1 MKKTIALFLMMVV
14 VTCSAC
20 GNTKSQGK
28 GVEPQVSEM
37 KAICELATM
46 DCYYHNVAKIKQEDA
61 EKFLWWGKDKHFWIE
76 YEGVVTM
83 GVDASLVNM
92 EVKDDQVTITMPTA
106 KVLGCKVD
114 ETTFTED
121 SFIIDKDSVDIKADD
136 QTEALAKAQSDM
148 EETASKDSALLANAQ
163 QRAQKLLEDYVN
175 NIGESVGKEYTIK
188 WVYLEDT
195 EDNSNS
201 KEVETK

>member
-20 GNTKSQGK
+20 GNIKSQGK

-83 GVDASLVNM
+83 GVDASLVTM

-195 EDNSNS
+195 EDSSDS